1 MRRFAA
7 NLPELLNT
15 LPEEAT
21 QRLNLLS
28 IENLTESHVPPFSPE
43 NATLLLGQWNA
54 SLEEQARRLLAA
66 VYPASH
72 PLMWILPK
80 SPSRLFSLQNWQ
92 PALRPDCA
100 LYVEPLPA
108 GFAFESFQEII
119 AHLRAPD
126 GCPWDREQTH
136 ATLRKH
142 LLEEAYETL
151 DALDAADPAK
161 MREEFGDLL
170 LQIVLNAQIAFENG
184 EFTMSE
190 VIKGISDKII
200 RRHPHVFGE
209 TQVSGVNQVLANWET
224 LKAEERRQ
232 KGESE
237 KGMLDGLPAALP
249 ALALAQEL
257 QDRAARVGFD
267 WPNEDGVRQKVLEEM
282 EEVRAAQTPADVQE
296 EIGDLFFA
304 LVNLARWRGLD
315 AEVALREANQKF
327 RRRFAWME
335 NAARLQNRPLKTLS
349 LTEWDALWN
358 QAKTA

>member
-1 MRRFAA
+1 MRLFAA

-15 LPEEAT
+15 LPEQAT

-28 IENLTESHVPPFSPE
+28 IETLTEAHMPPFSPE
-43 NATLLLGQWNA
+43 NATLILGQWNS
-54 SLEEQARRLLAA
+54 SLEEQARRLLSP

-80 SPSRLFSLQNWQ
+80 SPSRIFSLKTWQ
-92 PALRPDCA
+92 PSTRSDCA
-100 LYVEPLPA
+100 LYVEPLP
-108 GFAFESFQEII
+108 GGYAFESFQEII

-136 ATLRKH
+136 TTLRKH

-151 DALDAADPAK
+151 DALDSGDPAK

-190 VIKGISDKII
+190 IIKGIYDKII

-209 TQVSGVNQVLANWET
+209 TEVSGVSQVLTNWET
-224 LKAEERRQ
+224 LKADERRA

-267 WPNEDGVRQKVLEEM
+267 WPNEDGVRQKILEEM
-282 EEVRAAQTPADVQE
+282 EEVRAAQTPAQVQE

-315 AEVALREANQKF
+315 AEATLRAANQKF
-327 RRRFAWME
+327 RRRFAVME
-335 NAARLQNRPLKTLS
+335 QAARQQNRSLKTLT
-349 LTEWDALWN
+349 LDEWDALWN
-358 QAKTA
+358 QAKAA